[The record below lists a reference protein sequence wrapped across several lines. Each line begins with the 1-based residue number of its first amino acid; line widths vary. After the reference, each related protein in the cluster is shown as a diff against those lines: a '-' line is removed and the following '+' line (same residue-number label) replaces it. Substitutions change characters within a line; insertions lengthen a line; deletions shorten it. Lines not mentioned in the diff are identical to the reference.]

1 MEQNDADLGGVS
13 LFQIYRC
20 LRGRCGR
27 RNRGY
32 SHEICSHPRGHGS
45 GSGGLSDIQ
54 GHGSFFC
61 GGEGT
66 VTYNPGASS
75 YQPMPR
81 SPTYSISGR
90 YRGEG
95 EGSIV
100 ISSGDNRD
108 TSGWGTIG
116 GSVSVYGSNR
126 GRGYNTEDSSP
137 NITGSSGGGGE
148 SSYHG
153 GNSGITAG
161 GDYGHED
168 PATSGG
174 GGGSGYHSGGAGYRG
189 YSGSELSSGGGGSFQ
204 ATQQKCPVVIPTI
217 EAHQSKKTS
226 HWPPS
231 EKK

>member
-1 MEQNDADLGGVS
+1 
-13 LFQIYRC
+13 IYRC
-20 LRGRCGR
+20 LRGRR

-32 SHEICSHPRGHGS
+32 SHETCSHDRGHGN

-90 YRGEG
+90 CRGGG
-95 EGSIV
+95 EGSVV
-100 ISSGDNRD
+100 ITSGDNRD
-108 TSGWGTIG
+108 TSGWGTVE
-116 GSVSVYGSNR
+116 GSVSVYSSNSE
-126 GRGYNTEDSSP
+126 RGYNTEDSGP
-137 NITGSSGGGGE
+137 NVIGSSGSGGE

-161 GDYGHED
+161 GYGHED

-174 GGGSGYHSGGAGYRG
+174 SGGSGYYSGGVGYGYRG
-189 YSGSELSSGGGGSFQ
+189 YSGPEFSSGGGGSSQ
-204 ATQQKCPVVIPTI
+204 ATQQKCPVVIPDI
-217 EAHQSKKTS
+217 KAHQSKKTS